1 MIGAAGSGS
10 TLLAVG
16 ARAVIFDVDGTLVD
30 SNDAHARAWQ
40 DVLKEYGI
48 ERAFTDIRRL
58 IGMGGDKLL
67 PALTGISSESEVG
80 TRIVARRGRRFR
92 DAYLAGLRPFP
103 EVRPLLAR
111 LVGDGF
117 RLGVASSAK
126 KDELDSLLEIAGVGD
141 LIARQTSADDVEASK
156 PDPDALHAA
165 LAKLRLSPEAAAM
178 VGDTPYD
185 VEAAARAGVS
195 MIAFRSGGWTDAD
208 LAGARA
214 IYDGPSDLLARYAR
228 DVFG

>member
-1 MIGAAGSGS
+1 MRD
-10 TLLAVG
+10 
-16 ARAVIFDVDGTLVD
+16 RAVIFDVDGTLVD

-48 ERAFTDIRRL
+48 ERDFADIRRL

-67 PALTGISSESEVG
+67 PALTGISAETELG
-80 TRIVARRGRRFR
+80 QRIAARRGRRFR

-111 LVGDGF
+111 IAGDGF

-126 KDELDSLLEIAGVGD
+126 KDELDRLLQVAGVDD
-141 LIARQTSADDVEASK
+141 LIDRQTSADEVDASK
-156 PDPDALHAA
+156 PDPDAVHAA
-165 LAKLRLSPEAAAM
+165 LAKLGVPAKDAAM

-185 VEAAARAGVS
+185 VEAAARTGVS
-195 MIAFRSGGWTDAD
+195 MIAFRCGGWRDAD

-214 IYDGPSDLLARYAR
+214 IYDGPSDLLAHYTP
-228 DVFG
+228 DVFQSGN